1 MCARDERQ
9 LGKLCFM
16 RQPSPPLLRITLL
29 TNTLV
34 TAERM
39 RNNNRFCAIYN
50 ILFFDF
56 CVEILSSVNQKFILN
71 ITGILI

>member
-1 MCARDERQ
+1 MCAPHDEQQ

-39 RNNNRFCAIYN
+39 RNNNRFCVQFLQHF
-50 ILFFDF
+50 ILTF
-56 CVEILSSVNQKFILN
+56 CVEILSSVV
-71 ITGILI
+71 